1 MILLMMIIAAVA
13 LRFIL
18 PKFKGKKSYYL
29 LCYLGATAPLILL
42 IIEVIPQG
50 AMSVI
55 VAGFCLFYFAI
66 LSGRGSKGDKH
77 L

>member
-29 LCYLGATAPLILL
+29 LCYLGATAPLLLL
-42 IIEVIPQG
+42 IIEVIPQS
-50 AMSVI
+50 AISVT

-66 LSGRGSKGDKH
+66 LSGRGGKGDKH

>member
-1 MILLMMIIAAVA
+1 MILLMMIIIAAVA

-29 LCYLGATAPLILL
+29 LCYLGATAPLLLL
-42 IIEVIPQG
+42 ITEVIPQG
-50 AMSVI
+50 AISVI

-66 LSGRGSKGDKH
+66 LAGRGQQGR
-77 L
+77 